1 MYNSQHMHCVYF
13 LQAMGFGEEVYY
25 AIADEFG
32 EYANTLAYGL
42 AIFIFVLYMLD
53 ADQWSSMIGTVIL
66 DFSVLIVV
74 AGFVLLV
81 LLLAYQFPYGMV
93 CLFALFNPL
102 WLLTVKLVVY
112 TGKSTR
118 VFVSWLSGPLF
129 TLSALIGLT
138 WALWVFADPS
148 HQWNEVARIN
158 AASYS
163 QCEPNYELYPDCKT
177 EGSNETCFYMETVNG
192 RDNLI
197 FPEGCSQ
204 SCTNVYDDCL
214 NGFILWVGPVLVSM
228 TMFFLSFFC
237 TFFREGKW
245 LLACLHYTS
254 LVASH
259 FVFLAL
265 RNRKRKGH
273 PKLWKGA
280 DCGEVL
286 VFYILL
292 ALASFPHHR

>member
-1 MYNSQHMHCVYF
+1 MYLTIVHCSSV
-13 LQAMGFGEEVYY
+13 QAMGFGEQVYY

-32 EYANTLAYGL
+32 EYANTLAWGL

-53 ADQWSSMIGTVIL
+53 ADQWSSVIGTVLL
-66 DFSVLIVV
+66 DLSVLVVV
-74 AGFVLLV
+74 AGLVLLV
-81 LLLAYQFPYGMV
+81 LLLAYRFPYGMI

-102 WLLTVKLVVY
+102 WLLTVKLILY

-129 TLSALIGLT
+129 TVSALIGMV

-163 QCEPNYELYPDCKT
+163 QCEPDYELYPECRKA
-177 EGSNETCFYMETVNG
+177 EGSSETCFYMETING
-192 RDNLI
+192 REHLV
-197 FPEGCSQ
+197 FPEGCSEA
-204 SCTNVYDDCL
+204 CTNVYDGCL

-237 TFFREGKW
+237 TFFREG
-245 LLACLHYTS
+245 
-254 LVASH
+254 
-259 FVFLAL
+259 
-265 RNRKRKGH
+265 
-273 PKLWKGA
+273 
-280 DCGEVL
+280 
-286 VFYILL
+286 
-292 ALASFPHHR
+292 